1 MSLVPD
7 SVHLAYPHSQ
17 TLKVLRL
24 SSELSVSVDLA
35 SGVLAISTSGEP
47 RALA

>member
-17 TLKVLRL
+17 NLKVPRLR
-24 SSELSVSVDLA
+24 
-35 SGVLAISTSGEP
+35 P
-47 RALA
+47 AL